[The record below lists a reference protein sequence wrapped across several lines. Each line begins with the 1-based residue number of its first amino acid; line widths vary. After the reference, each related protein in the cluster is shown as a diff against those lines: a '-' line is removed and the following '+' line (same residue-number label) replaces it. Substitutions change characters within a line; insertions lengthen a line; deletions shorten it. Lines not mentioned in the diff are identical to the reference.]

1 MQPPFVEPTPASV
14 IHQECPIQCPQGP
27 PGRDVSVIHCTICA
41 KHISIYF
48 LSFPIKGIDGR
59 SIIGEKGE
67 RGERGYTVKK
77 KKIMKQ
83 KVRTV

>member
-1 MQPPFVEPTPASV
+1 MRYNIVQFVRNTFQY
-14 IHQECPIQCPQGP
+14 I
-27 PGRDVSVIHCTICA
+27 
-41 KHISIYF
+41 F

-77 KKIMKQ
+77 IYYEVERSNSLTAISICYREHMEK
-83 KVRTV
+83 KVRKESLAS

>member
-1 MQPPFVEPTPASV
+1 MRYNIVQFVRNTF
-14 IHQECPIQCPQGP
+14 QC
-27 PGRDVSVIHCTICA
+27 I
-41 KHISIYF
+41 F

-77 KKIMKQ
+77 IIMK
-83 KVRTV
+83 